1 MVAAR
6 VLCASAELPCVGF
19 QRRQRQAATLR
30 NLPLRSIPA
39 FVPAF
44 MPGLSDILS
53 LAPALHAVPSR
64 HPFTWPWA
72 AMGFGRAQP
81 AACLAAVLLAAA
93 MLAGSLSPTRR
104 GPESSCSKSFWDLP
118 LVEGPRRQV
127 HPKTTTFCLVLG
139 FTPSRQPSKTHQSQ
153 NDFEQL
159 QSTTLS
165 GRSSA
170 KECQVALLFAT
181 ATCRSAL
188 PECLMLFRK
197 PCSKTFGERCALQG
211 LPEGGGFTKRGKIG
225 EFGDECAFY
234 ALLRGVL
241 SPSDFEEGY
250 HRSASRPSTGP
261 SRTSTW

>member
-1 MVAAR
+1 
-6 VLCASAELPCVGF
+6 
-19 QRRQRQAATLR
+19 
-30 NLPLRSIPA
+30 
-39 FVPAF
+39 
-44 MPGLSDILS
+44 
-53 LAPALHAVPSR
+53 
-64 HPFTWPWA
+64 
-72 AMGFGRAQP
+72 
-81 AACLAAVLLAAA
+81 

-104 GPESSCSKSFWDLP
+104 RPESSCSKSFWDLP

-211 LPEGGGFTKRGKIG
+211 LPEGGVVSPNAAKSASLVTNVPSTL
-225 EFGDECAFY
+225 FY
-234 ALLRGVL
+234 
-241 SPSDFEEGY
+241 EGY
-250 HRSASRPSTGP
+250 FHQAILRKAIIEAQAGLQRDLLVLRPGEARLAMLQGRHSRGAGHGLRAVRFHKTATDLLICLL
-261 SRTSTW
+261 SRIIVYLRIKIDTLLS

>member
-1 MVAAR
+1 
-6 VLCASAELPCVGF
+6 
-19 QRRQRQAATLR
+19 
-30 NLPLRSIPA
+30 
-39 FVPAF
+39 
-44 MPGLSDILS
+44 
-53 LAPALHAVPSR
+53 
-64 HPFTWPWA
+64 
-72 AMGFGRAQP
+72 
-81 AACLAAVLLAAA
+81 

-211 LPEGGGFTKRGKIG
+211 LPEGGVVSPNAAKSASLVTNVPSTLFYEGYFHQAILRKAIIEAQAGLQRDLLVLRPG
-225 EFGDECAFY
+225 EARL
-234 ALLRGVL
+234 ALLQGRHPRGTGHGLRAVRFHKTATDLLICLL
-241 SPSDFEEGY
+241 SRIIVYLRIKIDTLLS
-250 HRSASRPSTGP
+250 
-261 SRTSTW
+261 

>member
-1 MVAAR
+1 MGGHGFREGTACR
-6 VLCASAELPCVGF
+6 LPRRRLACCRHA
-19 QRRQRQAATLR
+19 RRQ
-30 NLPLRSIPA
+30 
-39 FVPAF
+39 
-44 MPGLSDILS
+44 
-53 LAPALHAVPSR
+53 
-64 HPFTWPWA
+64 PFADSP
-72 AMGFGRAQP
+72 RAGIELFQI
-81 AACLAAVLLAAA
+81 
-93 MLAGSLSPTRR
+93 
-104 GPESSCSKSFWDLP
+104 
-118 LVEGPRRQV
+118 
-127 HPKTTTFCLVLG
+127 VLG

>member
-1 MVAAR
+1 M
-6 VLCASAELPCVGF
+6 
-19 QRRQRQAATLR
+19 
-30 NLPLRSIPA
+30 
-39 FVPAF
+39 
-44 MPGLSDILS
+44 GL
-53 LAPALHAVPSR
+53 AGPSR
-64 HPFTWPWA
+64 GGGFTKR
-72 AMGFGRAQP
+72 GEIGEFGDECALQ
-81 AACLAAVLLAAA
+81 ASLEGV
-93 MLAGSLSPTRR
+93 LSP
-104 GPESSCSKSFWDLP
+104 
-118 LVEGPRRQV
+118 
-127 HPKTTTFCLVLG
+127 
-139 FTPSRQPSKTHQSQ
+139 

>member
-1 MVAAR
+1 MGGHGFREGTACR
-6 VLCASAELPCVGF
+6 LP
-19 QRRQRQAATLR
+19 
-30 NLPLRSIPA
+30 
-39 FVPAF
+39 
-44 MPGLSDILS
+44 
-53 LAPALHAVPSR
+53 
-64 HPFTWPWA
+64 
-72 AMGFGRAQP
+72 
-81 AACLAAVLLAAA
+81 
-93 MLAGSLSPTRR
+93 RR

-197 PCSKTFGERCALQG
+197 PRSKTFGERCALQG
-211 LPEGGGFTKRGKIG
+211 LPEGGVVSPNAAKSASLVTNVPSTLFYEGYFHQAILRKAIIEAQAGLQRDLLVLRPG
-225 EFGDECAFY
+225 EARL
-234 ALLRGVL
+234 ALLQGRHPCGTGQGLRGVRL
-241 SPSDFEEGY
+241 PCITISQLKIEPAFGCVSYICYLCFDSNSCKRRIASAYPCSAALRY
-250 HRSASRPSTGP
+250 HFSASL
-261 SRTSTW
+261 

>member
-1 MVAAR
+1 MSASRAA
-6 VLCASAELPCVGF
+6 LCHGRSALWWLPAG
-19 QRRQRQAATLR
+19 A
-30 NLPLRSIPA
+30 LPPPIH
-39 FVPAF
+39 
-44 MPGLSDILS
+44 M
-53 LAPALHAVPSR
+53 
-64 HPFTWPWA
+64 
-72 AMGFGRAQP
+72 AMGGHGFREGT
-81 AACLAAVLLAAA
+81 ACRL
-93 MLAGSLSPTRR
+93 PRR

-188 PECLMLFRK
+188 LECLMLFRK

-211 LPEGGGFTKRGKIG
+211 LPEGGGGFTKRGKIG

>member
-1 MVAAR
+1 MSASSVVSGRQLPSETFRFAPSRRSSLRSCR
-6 VLCASAELPCVGF
+6 VL
-19 QRRQRQAATLR
+19 ATYCRSLR
-30 NLPLRSIPA
+30 
-39 FVPAF
+39 
-44 MPGLSDILS
+44 
-53 LAPALHAVPSR
+53 
-64 HPFTWPWA
+64 PFTQCLRATHSHGHGRPWVS
-72 AMGFGRAQP
+72 GGHSLPPDSPPSCLLPPCSP
-81 AACLAAVLLAAA
+81 AAFCR
-93 MLAGSLSPTRR
+93 SLSPTRR